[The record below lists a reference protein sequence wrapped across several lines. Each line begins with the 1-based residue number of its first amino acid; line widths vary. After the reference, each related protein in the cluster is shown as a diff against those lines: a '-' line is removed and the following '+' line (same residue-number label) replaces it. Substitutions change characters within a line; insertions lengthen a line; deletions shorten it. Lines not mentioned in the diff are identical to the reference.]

1 MEKKKIAVT
10 GGIGSGKSTVAEYI
24 REEGFP
30 VFSCD
35 QINAELW
42 QNKEYLDGIEKI
54 FPELGEP
61 DKERIAERVF
71 SDKGALG
78 RLNAYAHPKI
88 MDELKR
94 RMEETDSSLVFA
106 EVPLLFEGGY
116 ERDFDKTVI
125 VLRKEDF
132 RIAAAAS
139 RDGLPPE
146 SIRSRIENQ
155 FAYDRLLPADNRIFL
170 ENDGSLSD
178 LKRKVRLLLTSL
190 GKKNL

>member
-61 DKERIAERVF
+61 DKKRIAERVF
-71 SDKGALG
+71 SDKDALG

-170 ENDGSLSD
+170 ENDGSLAD
-178 LKRKVRLLLTSL
+178 LKRKDRLLLTSL

>member
-61 DKERIAERVF
+61 DKKGIAERVF
-71 SDKGALG
+71 SDKDALG

-170 ENDGSLSD
+170 ENDGSLTD

>member
-71 SDKGALG
+71 SDKDALG

-170 ENDGSLSD
+170 ENDGSLAD

>member
-1 MEKKKIAVT
+1 
-10 GGIGSGKSTVAEYI
+10 
-24 REEGFP
+24 
-30 VFSCD
+30 
-35 QINAELW
+35 
-42 QNKEYLDGIEKI
+42 
-54 FPELGEP
+54 
-61 DKERIAERVF
+61 
-71 SDKGALG
+71 
-78 RLNAYAHPKI
+78 

-155 FAYDRLLPADNRIFL
+155 FAYDRLPPADNRIFL
-170 ENDGSLSD
+170 ENDGSLAD
-178 LKRKVRLLLTSL
+178 LKRKVCLLLTSL

>member
-30 VFSCD
+30 VFFCD

-71 SDKGALG
+71 SDKDALG

-170 ENDGSLSD
+170 ENDGSLAD

>member
-71 SDKGALG
+71 SDKDALG

-170 ENDGSLSD
+170 ENDGSLAD
-178 LKRKVRLLLTSL
+178 LKRKVCLLLTSL